1 MVLIIVDLVIGV
13 STNLV
18 LKQYTFDLPPSHP
31 LSLSLHVLIN
41 WMASLDWIGA
51 GSSPRLLDWDTVQHK
66 LPWNVVILLGSGFA
80 LAEGAQ
86 VWFVCVLLNEKQ
98 CGLLEALIQHSYKY
112 MYI

>member
-1 MVLIIVDLVIGV
+1 MRLVIVVLIIVDLVIGI

-18 LKQYTFDLPPSHP
+18 LKQYTFDLPPFHP
-31 LSLSLHVLIN
+31 LSLSLSLSLSLHVLIN

-86 VWFVCVLLNEKQ
+86 VQFA
-98 CGLLEALIQHSYKY
+98 GLTITFCNRTFSA
-112 MYI
+112 